1 MKGTNMSEFIHKD
14 MDLAVLPNTKGKKIE
29 GYRFY
34 EIGGQ
39 HYPSITSVLSIRK
52 KEGLQKWR
60 ESIGEKVANWEM
72 NRAARRGKSF
82 HTLVEQYLNNETPS
96 IRDVLPLGLFRLA
109 KPYIDKIDN
118 IRLLE
123 KIMVSPKLTIAG
135 QVDCVAEYNDKLS
148 VIDFK
153 TANKERNDEWNKNYY
168 IQTAAYAIMYEELFG
183 TPIEQIVIIMA
194 SEDGAGRVFVKNKA
208 DYLSHLE
215 EAIKHFYKYYQEKT
229 KDKIQTNNN

>member
-1 MKGTNMSEFIHKD
+1 MSEFIHKD
-14 MDLAVLPNTKGKKIE
+14 TDLSLLPNTKGKKIE

-34 EIGGQ
+34 DIDGQ
-39 HYPSITSVLSIRK
+39 NYPSVTSVLGIRK

-60 ESIGEKVANWEM
+60 DSVGNEVANWEM

-82 HTLVEQYLNNETPS
+82 HKLVEQYLNNETPS

-109 KPYIDKIDN
+109 KPYIDQINN

-135 QVDCVAEYNDKLS
+135 QVDCVAEYNGKLS

-153 TANKERNDEWNKNYY
+153 SANKERKEDWIENYFL
-168 IQTAAYAIMYEELFG
+168 QCTAYSSMYEETFG
-183 TPIEQIVIIMA
+183 EKIEQIVVLLA
-194 SEDGAGRVFVKNKA
+194 AEDGTMTAYVKDPQ
-208 DYLSHLE
+208 DYIEELVLSIE
-215 EAIKHFYKYYQEKT
+215 TFYRSVMKELFEPAR
-229 KDKIQTNNN
+229 

>member
-1 MKGTNMSEFIHKD
+1 MTEFIHND
-14 MDLAVLPNTKGKKIE
+14 TDLSLLPNTKGKKIE

-34 EIGGQ
+34 DIDGQ
-39 HYPSITSVLSIRK
+39 NYPSVTSILGIRK

-60 ESIGEKVANWEM
+60 DSIGEDVANWEM

-82 HTLVEQYLNNETPS
+82 HKLVEQYLNNETPS

-109 KPYIDKIDN
+109 KPYIDQINN

-135 QVDCVAEYNDKLS
+135 QVDCVAEYNGKLY

-153 TANKERNDEWNKNYY
+153 SANKERKEDWIENYFL
-168 IQTAAYAIMYEELFG
+168 QCTAYSSMYEETFG
-183 TPIEQIVIIMA
+183 EKIEQIVVLLA
-194 SEDGAGRVFVKNKA
+194 AEDGTMTAYVKDPQ
-208 DYLSHLE
+208 DYIEELVLSIE
-215 EAIKHFYKYYQEKT
+215 TFYRSVMKELFEPAK
-229 KDKIQTNNN
+229 

>member
-1 MKGTNMSEFIHKD
+1 MSEFIHKD

-153 TANKERNDEWNKNYY
+153 TANKERIEDWIENYFL
-168 IQTAAYAIMYEELFG
+168 QCTAYSMMYEETYG
-183 TPIEQIVIIMA
+183 EKIEQIVVLLA
-194 SEDGAGRVFVKNKA
+194 AEDGTMTAYVKDPQ
-208 DYLSHLE
+208 DYMEELVLSIE
-215 EAIKHFYKYYQEKT
+215 TFYRSVMKELFEPAR
-229 KDKIQTNNN
+229 

>member
-1 MKGTNMSEFIHKD
+1 MTEFIHKD
-14 MDLAVLPNTKGKKIE
+14 TDLSLLPNTKGKKIE

-34 EIGGQ
+34 DIDGQ
-39 HYPSITSVLSIRK
+39 NYPSVTSILGIRK

-60 ESIGEKVANWEM
+60 DSIGEDVANWEM

-82 HTLVEQYLNNETPS
+82 HKLVEQYLNNETPS

-109 KPYIDKIDN
+109 KPYIDQINN

-135 QVDCVAEYNDKLS
+135 QVDCVAEYNGKLS

-153 TANKERNDEWNKNYY
+153 SANKERKEDWIENYFL
-168 IQTAAYAIMYEELFG
+168 QCTAYSSMYEETFG
-183 TPIEQIVIIMA
+183 EKIEQIVVLLA
-194 SEDGAGRVFVKNKA
+194 AEDGTMTAYVKDPQ
-208 DYLSHLE
+208 DYMEELVLSIE
-215 EAIKHFYKYYQEKT
+215 TFYRSVMKELFEPAK
-229 KDKIQTNNN
+229 

>member
-1 MKGTNMSEFIHKD
+1 MSEFIHKD
-14 MDLAVLPNTKGKKIE
+14 TDLSLLPNTKGKKIE

-34 EIGGQ
+34 DIDGQ
-39 HYPSITSVLSIRK
+39 NYPSVTSVLGIRK

-60 ESIGEKVANWEM
+60 DSVGNEVANWEM

-82 HTLVEQYLNNETPS
+82 HKLVEQYLNNETPS

-109 KPYIDKIDN
+109 KPYIDQINN

-135 QVDCVAEYNDKLS
+135 QVDCVAEYNGKLS

-153 TANKERNDEWNKNYY
+153 SANKERKEDWIENYFL
-168 IQTAAYAIMYEELFG
+168 QCTAYSSMYEETFG
-183 TPIEQIVIIMA
+183 EKIEQIVVLLA
-194 SEDGAGRVFVKNKA
+194 AEDGTMTAYVKDPQ
-208 DYLSHLE
+208 DYMEELVLSIE
-215 EAIKHFYKYYQEKT
+215 TFYRSVMKELFEPAK
-229 KDKIQTNNN
+229 

>member
-1 MKGTNMSEFIHKD
+1 MTEFIHND
-14 MDLAVLPNTKGKKIE
+14 TDLSLLPNTKGKKIE

-34 EIGGQ
+34 DIDGQ
-39 HYPSITSVLSIRK
+39 NYPSVTSILGIRK

-60 ESIGEKVANWEM
+60 DSIGEDVANWEM

-82 HTLVEQYLNNETPS
+82 HKLVEQYLNNETPS

-109 KPYIDKIDN
+109 KPYIDQINN

-153 TANKERNDEWNKNYY
+153 SANKERKEDWIENYFL
-168 IQTAAYAIMYEELFG
+168 QCTAYSSMYEETFG
-183 TPIEQIVIIMA
+183 EKIEQIVVLLA
-194 SEDGAGRVFVKNKA
+194 AEDGTMTAYVKDPQ
-208 DYLSHLE
+208 DYIEELVLSIE
-215 EAIKHFYKYYQEKT
+215 TFYTSVKKELFEPAK
-229 KDKIQTNNN
+229 

>member
-1 MKGTNMSEFIHKD
+1 MTEFIHND
-14 MDLAVLPNTKGKKIE
+14 TDLSLLPNTKGKKIE

-34 EIGGQ
+34 DIDGQ
-39 HYPSITSVLSIRK
+39 NYPSVTSILGIRK

-60 ESIGEKVANWEM
+60 DSIGEDVANWEM

-82 HTLVEQYLNNETPS
+82 HKLVEQYLNNETPS

-109 KPYIDKIDN
+109 KPYIDQINN

-135 QVDCVAEYNDKLS
+135 QVDCVADYNGKLS

-153 TANKERNDEWNKNYY
+153 SANKERKEDWIENYFL
-168 IQTAAYAIMYEELFG
+168 QCTAYSSMYEETFG
-183 TPIEQIVIIMA
+183 EKIEQIVVLLA
-194 SEDGAGRVFVKNKA
+194 AEDGTMTAYVKDPQ
-208 DYLSHLE
+208 DYIEELVLSIE
-215 EAIKHFYKYYQEKT
+215 TFYRSVMKELFEPAK
-229 KDKIQTNNN
+229 